1 MTTANPALS
10 AVLQKL
16 ERAASRDAL
25 AFATRELAALA
36 FSLQDE
42 PAQQQQAIL
51 ELTALLRS
59 NNPGAALAAVQ
70 GLVRCGTPAVV
81 PLLKSLNHGDY
92 GARAWAVRALATIG
106 DPRGV
111 EVLLRAVGNDI
122 GPSVRQAAA
131 RGLGGLRQGELTDA
145 AFSDLQNRCLDGL
158 LLACSD
164 EEWVVRYAAMVG
176 LEGLLG
182 QGLGTDERAK
192 ARAQLQR
199 HGSGRSNDTLVVRLR
214 AQQALERQP

>member
-1 MTTANPALS
+1 M
-10 AVLQKL
+10 
-16 ERAASRDAL
+16 AL
-25 AFATRELAALA
+25 ASPLPGHLDREFSALH
-36 FSLQDE
+36 
-42 PAQQQQAIL
+42 PQQAGRGVDR
-51 ELTALLRS
+51 ERS
-59 NNPGAALAAVQ
+59 DARGHAATDPASEEFDGFVQ
-70 GLVRCGTPAVV
+70 GRSG
-81 PLLKSLNHGDY
+81 HGQ
-92 GARAWAVRALATIG
+92 
-106 DPRGV
+106 RGV
-111 EVLLRAVGNDI
+111 TFEFDVDVVAEAKG
-122 GPSVRQAAA
+122 AA

-199 HGSGRSNDTLVVRLR
+199 HGSGRSDDTLVVRLR